1 MFSSNFKICYL
12 KNSTKHNFCIM
23 NTLYM
28 YFHCSKKKKKKTLI
42 SQTLFKQVLTSEQK
56 KKLPQKQKHL
66 IPHTKHIIP
75 NKMKTSS
82 GANIEVPKS
91 KYK

>member
-12 KNSTKHNFCIM
+12 KNSTKHNFCII

-28 YFHCSKKKKKKTLI
+28 YFHCSQKKKKTLI
-42 SQTLFKQVLTSEQK
+42 SQTRFKQVLTSEQK
-56 KKLPQKQKHL
+56 KKKLPQKQIHL